1 MNNKLTNYAQW
12 TQVFDE
18 IENWGIG
25 YSDIKIMQS
34 VQNGEIKW
42 VSGTAERFTNRLIN
56 LINSRFSRLNKFYN
70 DRCSNTFDSFEFQK
84 ILISFRKELIF
95 LKSLANLKV
104 LSDDIK
110 QKLTENIL
118 KFARDAQKKLEEG
131 AKKNLS
137 EELKMIVYSNRIDNI

>member
-1 MNNKLTNYAQW
+1 M
-12 TQVFDE
+12 
-18 IENWGIG
+18 
-25 YSDIKIMQS
+25 
-34 VQNGEIKW
+34 
-42 VSGTAERFTNRLIN
+42 
-56 LINSRFSRLNKFYN
+56 
-70 DRCSNTFDSFEFQK
+70 
-84 ILISFRKELIF
+84 ISFRKELIF